1 MKLSA
6 KDLML
11 IPKITGTVTTN
22 AILIA
27 IPVIVISLD
36 ISVTLSKSAEVKT
49 INGTEI
55 ILIKLPTA
63 VSDIY
68 NATSPFANF
77 VKTFDVTPPGAEAI
91 IIKPK
96 AISIGSLK
104 TKIIR

>member
-6 KDLML
+6 KDLMI

-27 IPVIVISLD
+27 IPVIVIFLD
-36 ISVTLSKSAEVKT
+36 ISVTFSKSAEVKT

-55 ILIKLPTA
+55 ILIKRPTA
-63 VSDIY
+63 VSDID

-77 VKTFDVTPPGAEAI
+77 VRTFEVTPPEA
-91 IIKPK
+91 
-96 AISIGSLK
+96 
-104 TKIIR
+104 